1 MSSGGALVVVPEVGF
16 IGLLHEVTAVLVEED
31 AGKAIAIVD
40 VDEEAA
46 EDVEAQQSGD
56 FDASSV
62 TLGRDIKGHGVGGR
76 ELSAG
81 ETEGWKLDRAGDL
94 EQGSVGRVNVGA
106 GQIGATLSWDH
117 FDDGAGDTAD

>member
-1 MSSGGALVVVPEVGF
+1 MLNLTG
-16 IGLLHEVTAVLVEED
+16 EE
-31 AGKAIAIVD
+31 KTKISKIAAD
-40 VDEEAA
+40 SQAA
-46 EDVEAQQSGD
+46 SQAQFQKMQEAQQSGD

-106 GQIGATLSWDH
+106 GQIGATLLGSL
-117 FDDGAGDTAD
+117 